1 STSTAATS
9 RRSNSRLPTT
19 LNARDQPPAEVSD
32 QRVSGLTGAVQDG
45 CCKFAAISAHV
56 YCPHQI
62 TKTSVSAK

>member
-1 STSTAATS
+1 MPGRFSG
-9 RRSNSRLPTT
+9 
-19 LNARDQPPAEVSD
+19 E
-32 QRVSGLTGAVQDG
+32 SGLQVVNELRTRNPGFSMDG